1 MPTWIINLMISV
13 LLKASPEIKGTICE
27 KLNELEVK
35 AKETKNPWDDI
46 LVKMAKGVAG
56 CPES

>member
-1 MPTWIINLMISV
+1 MPAWLINLLINV

-27 KLNELEVK
+27 KLNELEAK

-46 LVKMAKGVAG
+46 LVRMAKGMAN
-56 CPES
+56 CPDS